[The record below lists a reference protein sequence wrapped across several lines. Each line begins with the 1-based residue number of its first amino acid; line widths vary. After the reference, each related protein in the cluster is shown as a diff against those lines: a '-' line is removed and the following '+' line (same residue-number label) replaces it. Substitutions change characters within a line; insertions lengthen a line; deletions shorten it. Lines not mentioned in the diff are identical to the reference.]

1 MGEDVVV
8 GLEHF
13 EGNGG
18 AERMKD
24 RGAALLE
31 RSTNPILMIRLS
43 DGLVVETNEALFM
56 MTGFNRRELLGRSAQ
71 ELVIPVRPPSPAVA
85 LHVLDSLG
93 SVADIPA
100 GFRTRS
106 GELRVAHLSAQAIE
120 IDGQLEALCTIRD
133 SRDPTS
139 AERRAA
145 AGEEVARILTGTA
158 SPEPARAALQAIGE
172 CLRWDLGALWH
183 VDPLTEHLSCEAAWR
198 WPLAD
203 LAALEKSRWRGT
215 VSPGNGLPARVWKA
229 SQATWITDLAEEGG
243 AGQGAAGDDGT
254 DHESVHGWFG
264 FPVVAGD
271 EVVGVVEFFSR
282 EARQLDSELV
292 QMATRLGRL
301 FGRLLGG
308 AVQEQQVEQEQGS
321 GQEGAAE
328 QDWSLDAAASA
339 PPNADQLLLRE
350 LVARVARVNEMLE
363 AIVGPDPTDPETTAP
378 PAVATGERTAAPRS
392 RSGRA
397 LTLKVLSEL
406 TGVPPGTLRTWER
419 RYGFTHPSRSAAGYR
434 QYGEADVSR
443 VLQIKQLRERGVRI
457 GEAIQVV
464 SESVSDIV
472 PENPP
477 TVGDPAPPPPTEPGP
492 HR

>member
-1 MGEDVVV
+1 M
-8 GLEHF
+8 EHS
-13 EGNGG
+13 
-18 AERMKD
+18 
-24 RGAALLE
+24 GAALLE
-31 RSTNPILMIRLS
+31 RSTNPILVIRLS

-56 MTGFNRRELLGRSAQ
+56 MTGFSRQELLGRSGQ
-71 ELVIPVRPPSPAVA
+71 ELAIPVGPPSPAVA
-85 LHVLDSLG
+85 LHMLDSLG
-93 SVADIPA
+93 SIADIPA

-145 AGEEVARILTGTA
+145 AGEELVRILTGTA

-172 CLRWDLGALWH
+172 CLRWELGALWH
-183 VDPLTEHLSCEAAWR
+183 IDPMAEQLTCEAAWR
-198 WPLAD
+198 WPLAE
-203 LAALEKSRWRGT
+203 LRALEESRWRGAF
-215 VSPGNGLPARVWKA
+215 SPGNGLPGRIWQA
-229 SQATWITDLAEEGG
+229 SQAAWITDLAEEAELGR
-243 AGQGAAGDDGT
+243 GAAT
-254 DHESVHGWFG
+254 DEGANGEAVHGWFG

-271 EVVGVVEFFSR
+271 EVLGVVEFFSS
-282 EARQLDSELV
+282 EARQVDPELV
-292 QMATRLGRL
+292 QMTTRFGRL

-308 AVQEQQVEQEQGS
+308 TEQEEQAEQEEGP
-321 GQEGAAE
+321 GQEGAAGRE
-328 QDWSLDAAASA
+328 RFLDAAATA

-363 AIVGPDPTDPETTAP
+363 AIVGPDRTDPDTTAP
-378 PAVATGERTAAPRS
+378 PAGSTGERTAAAPRS

-419 RYGFTHPSRSAAGYR
+419 RYGFTHPTRSAAGYR
-434 QYGEADVSR
+434 QYGEADIAR

-457 GEAIQVV
+457 GEAMQAI
-464 SESVSDIV
+464 SESVADIL
-472 PENPP
+472 PEDRSAVGDAPP
-477 TVGDPAPPPPTEPGP
+477 TPRTEPGS

>member
-1 MGEDVVV
+1 MKDLTRFVGSRSGRLPTVGDVPPYGIIGVSPSKYLERDPDPPYVRRDIDEHLDDALVEQRFLVVV
-8 GLEHF
+8 GPSKAGSPVAPSRRCAGSF
-13 EGNGG
+13 
-18 AERMKD
+18 R
-24 RGAALLE
+24 RRRWWCRSAA
-31 RSTNPILMIRLS
+31 R
-43 DGLVVETNEALFM
+43 
-56 MTGFNRRELLGRSAQ
+56 GRSPSSSAT
-71 ELVIPVRPPSPAVA
+71 RPS
-85 LHVLDSLG
+85 
-93 SVADIPA
+93 
-100 GFRTRS
+100 
-106 GELRVAHLSAQAIE
+106 
-120 IDGQLEALCTIRD
+120 
-133 SRDPTS
+133 TS
-139 AERRAA
+139 TERRTA
-145 AGEEVARILTGTA
+145 AGEELIRILTRTA
-158 SPEPARAALQAIGE
+158 SSDPARAALQAMGE
-172 CLRWDLGALWH
+172 CLRWELGALWH
-183 VDPLTEHLSCEAAWR
+183 VDPVAGRLTCAATWR

-203 LAALEKSRWRGT
+203 LRALEESRRRGT
-215 VSPGNGLPARVWKA
+215 LSLGDGLPGRVW
-229 SQATWITDLAEEGG
+229 QAGQAAWITDLAEE
-243 AGQGAAGDDGT
+243 AGLGNGAATSEGT
-254 DHESVHGWFG
+254 SDEAVHGWFG
-264 FPVVAGD
+264 FPVVAGG
-271 EVVGVVEFFSR
+271 EVLGVVEFFSR

-308 AVQEQQVEQEQGS
+308 AVQEQEVEQEQGS

>member
-1 MGEDVVV
+1 
-8 GLEHF
+8 
-13 EGNGG
+13 
-18 AERMKD
+18 MKD
-24 RGAALLE
+24 PSAALLE
-31 RSTNPILMIRLS
+31 RSANPMLMIRLS
-43 DGLVVETNEALFM
+43 DGVVVETNEALFM
-56 MTGFNRRELLGRSAQ
+56 MTGFSRRELLGRSAR

-85 LHVLDSLG
+85 LHMLDSLG

-106 GELRVAHLSAQAIE
+106 GELRVAHLSAQTIE
-120 IDGQLEALCTIRD
+120 IDGQLEALCTIRH

-145 AGEEVARILTGTA
+145 TGEEVARILTGTA
-158 SPEPARAALQAIGE
+158 SSEPARAALQAIGE
-172 CLRWDLGALWH
+172 CMRWELGALWH
-183 VDPLTEHLSCEAAWR
+183 VDPMAEHLTCEAAWR
-198 WPLAD
+198 GPLAD

-215 VSPGNGLPARVWKA
+215 FSPGNGLLGRVWKA

-243 AGQGAAGDDGT
+243 VSHGTAGDEST
-254 DHESVHGWFG
+254 DHESIHGWFS
-264 FPVVAGD
+264 FPAVAGD

-292 QMATRLGRL
+292 QMSTRLGRL

-308 AVQEQQVEQEQGS
+308 AEQEQQVEQEEGP
-321 GQEGAAE
+321 GQEGAAK
-328 QDWSLDAAASA
+328 QDWFLDAAASA
-339 PPNADQLLLRE
+339 PPNADQPLLRE

-363 AIVGPDPTDPETTAP
+363 AIVGPDRTDPETTTP
-378 PAVATGERTAAPRS
+378 PAVSSGERTAAPRS

-434 QYGEADVSR
+434 QYGEADVAR

-457 GEAIQVV
+457 GEAMQVI
-464 SESVSDIV
+464 SDSVSDIV
-472 PENPP
+472 PEDPP
-477 TVGDPAPPPPTEPGP
+477 AVGDPAPTLPTEPGSP
-492 HR
+492 L